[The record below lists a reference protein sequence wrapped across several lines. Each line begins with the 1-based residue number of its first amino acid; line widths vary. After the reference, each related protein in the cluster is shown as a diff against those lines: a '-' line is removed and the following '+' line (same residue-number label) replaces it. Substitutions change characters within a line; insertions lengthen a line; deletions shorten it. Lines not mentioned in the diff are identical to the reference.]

1 MLIPTGVETIKLFMM
16 MLILFQSMGTG
27 GGDIARHDKDHK
39 RFRQAAVCAKKM
51 TILEKGQNSGPLT
64 ITEEEL
70 NAYLIV
76 HQDRLFKSSARDIS
90 VKLSENRL
98 QFNAIANLE
107 KANLKSE
114 SIFTDLF
121 IWIFKGDQRVEAILQ
136 FNSKDYQGIY
146 TVQKVEI
153 SGILLPQFLVYS
165 LVKQI
170 GKRQHPSMAPGEP
183 FKLPYHLKKC
193 DFTSQGI
200 VCHPGQRQTN
210 K

>member
-1 MLIPTGVETIKLFMM
+1 MLIPTGAETIKLFIM
-16 MLILFQSMGTG
+16 MLILFQSMVTG
-27 GGDIARHDKDHK
+27 GGDIASHDKDPK
-39 RFRQAAVCAKKM
+39 RFQQASVCAKKM

-64 ITEEEL
+64 ISEEEL
-70 NAYLIV
+70 NAYLVV
-76 HQDRLFKSSARDIS
+76 HQDRLFKSSTRDIC
-90 VKLSENRL
+90 VKLSENQL
-98 QFNAIANLE
+98 QFNAIANFE

-121 IWIFKGDQRVEAILQ
+121 IWIFSGDQQVEAMLQ

-153 SGILLPQFLVYS
+153 NGILLPQFLVYS
-165 LVKQI
+165 LAKQI
-170 GKRQHPSMAPGEP
+170 GKRQNPSMVPGEP

-193 DFTSQGI
+193 DFTSRGI